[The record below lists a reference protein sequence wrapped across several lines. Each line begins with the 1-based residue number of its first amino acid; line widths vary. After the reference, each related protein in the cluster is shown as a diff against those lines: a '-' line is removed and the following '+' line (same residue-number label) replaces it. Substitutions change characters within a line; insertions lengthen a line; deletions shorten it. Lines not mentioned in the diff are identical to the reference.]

1 MKQQTQRG
9 LAGGQID
16 PSQIDPSQID
26 LSQIDLRTT
35 DRRRVARYTCSGHAQ
50 ITCLPL
56 NGALLRGRLRDL
68 GLGGCRIE
76 SIETTSPFDLG
87 ARTEILVKVNS
98 WFFRAMAH
106 VRAVR
111 GQSAISVEF
120 MRMSAGGYSML
131 AELIADLERP
141 RHGVIRNRHLF
152 PAAPPLLTPG
162 LELNHSAAIVGTIV
176 PAESADLALA
186 ASRQAWFRDRYPG
199 ATSVDLFA

>member
-9 LAGGQID
+9 PDRGQVD
-16 PSQIDPSQID
+16 P
-26 LSQIDLRTT
+26 SQIDLRTT
-35 DRRRVARYTCSGHAQ
+35 DRRRVARYSCRGQAQ

-56 NGALLRGRLRDL
+56 NGALLRGSLRDL

-131 AELIADLERP
+131 AELISDLERP
-141 RHGVIRNRHLF
+141 RHGVIRNKHLA
-152 PAAPPLLTPG
+152 AAPLLPTHNSG
-162 LELNHSAAIVGTIV
+162 SELNQSTAIVGTIV
-176 PAESADLALA
+176 PAESADFALT
-186 ASRQAWFRDRYPG
+186 ASRQAWLLDRYPG
-199 ATSVDLFA
+199 ATSVDLFV

>member
-9 LAGGQID
+9 PDRGQVD
-16 PSQIDPSQID
+16 P
-26 LSQIDLRTT
+26 SQIDLRTT
-35 DRRRVARYTCSGHAQ
+35 DRRRVARYSCSGHAQ

-56 NGALLRGRLRDL
+56 NGALLRGSLRDL

-131 AELIADLERP
+131 AELISDLERP
-141 RHGVIRNRHLF
+141 RHGVIRNKHLF
-152 PAAPPLLTPG
+152 PAAPPVPAHNSG
-162 LELNHSAAIVGTIV
+162 SELNQSTAIVGTIV
-176 PAESADLALA
+176 PAESADLALTG
-186 ASRQAWFRDRYPG
+186 SRQAWLHDRYPG
-199 ATSVDLFA
+199 ATSIDLFA

>member
-9 LAGGQID
+9 PAGGQID
-16 PSQIDPSQID
+16 PSQID
-26 LSQIDLRTT
+26 LSQVYLRTT
-35 DRRRVARYTCSGHAQ
+35 DRRRVARYSCSGQAQ

-56 NGALLRGRLRDL
+56 NGALLRGSLRDL

-87 ARTEILVKVNS
+87 ARTDILVKVNS

-131 AELIADLERP
+131 AELISDLERL
-141 RHGVIRNRHLF
+141 RHGVIRSKHLF
-152 PAAPPLLTPG
+152 AAAPPLPTHKSG
-162 LELNHSAAIVGTIV
+162 SELNQSTAIVGTIV
-176 PAESADLALA
+176 PAESADLALT
-186 ASRQAWFRDRYPG
+186 ASRQAWFSDRYPG
-199 ATSVDLFA
+199 ATSVDLFV

>member
-16 PSQIDPSQID
+16 PSQID
-26 LSQIDLRTT
+26 LSQVDVRTT
-35 DRRRVARYTCSGHAQ
+35 DRRRVARYSCSGHAQ

-56 NGALLRGRLRDL
+56 NGAALRGSLRDL

-106 VRAVR
+106 VRAIR

-131 AELIADLERP
+131 AELISDLERR
-141 RHGVIRNRHLF
+141 RHGVIRNKHLF
-152 PAAPPLLTPG
+152 AAASPLITHKSSPALS
-162 LELNHSAAIVGTIV
+162 HSTAVVGTIV
-176 PAESADLALA
+176 PAESANSALA
-186 ASRQAWFRDRYPG
+186 ASRQAWFRHRYPG

>member
-1 MKQQTQRG
+1 MKQQTQRE
-9 LAGGQID
+9 LVGG
-16 PSQIDPSQID
+16 
-26 LSQIDLRTT
+26 TT
-35 DRRRVARYTCSGHAQ
+35 DRRRVARYSCSGQAQ

-56 NGALLRGRLRDL
+56 NGAPLRGSLRDL

-87 ARTEILVKVNS
+87 ARTEILVKVNC
-98 WFFRAMAH
+98 WFFRAMGH
-106 VRAVR
+106 VRAVH
-111 GQSAISVEF
+111 GQSTISVEF

-141 RHGVIRNRHLF
+141 RHGVIRSRRLF
-152 PAAPPLLTPG
+152 AAALPTLNPVP
-162 LELNHSAAIVGTIV
+162 ELNQSTAIVGTIV

-186 ASRQAWFRDRYPG
+186 ASRQAWLQDRYPG

>member
-1 MKQQTQRG
+1 MKQQTQRE
-9 LAGGQID
+9 LLGGK
-16 PSQIDPSQID
+16 
-26 LSQIDLRTT
+26 T
-35 DRRRVARYTCSGHAQ
+35 DRRRVARYSCSGHAQ

-56 NGALLRGRLRDL
+56 NGAPLRGSLRDL

-76 SIETTSPFDLG
+76 NIETTSPFDLG
-87 ARTEILVKVNS
+87 TRTEILVKVNS

-141 RHGVIRNRHLF
+141 RHGVIHNRHLF
-152 PAAPPLLTPG
+152 AAAPPLNQST
-162 LELNHSAAIVGTIV
+162 AIVGTIV
-176 PAESADLALA
+176 PAESADFALT
-186 ASRQAWFRDRYPG
+186 ASRQAWLHDRYPG

>member
-1 MKQQTQRG
+1 MTQQTQRE
-9 LAGGQID
+9 LAEG
-16 PSQIDPSQID
+16 
-26 LSQIDLRTT
+26 TT
-35 DRRRVARYTCSGHAQ
+35 DRRRVARYSCSGHAQ

-56 NGALLRGRLRDL
+56 NGGLLRGSLRDL

-87 ARTEILVKVNS
+87 ARTEILVKVDS

-141 RHGVIRNRHLF
+141 RHGVIRNKHLF
-152 PAAPPLLTPG
+152 AAASPLITHKSSPALS
-162 LELNHSAAIVGTIV
+162 HSTAIVGTIV
-176 PAESADLALA
+176 PAESADFALT
-186 ASRQAWFRDRYPG
+186 ASREAWLNDRYPG
-199 ATSVDLFA
+199 ATSVDLFV

>member
-1 MKQQTQRG
+1 MKQQTQFE
-9 LAGGQID
+9 LLGG
-16 PSQIDPSQID
+16 
-26 LSQIDLRTT
+26 TT
-35 DRRRVARYTCSGHAQ
+35 DRRRVARYSCCGHAQ

-56 NGALLRGRLRDL
+56 NGAPLRGSLRDL

-152 PAAPPLLTPG
+152 AAAPPLPTHNSG
-162 LELNHSAAIVGTIV
+162 SELNQNTAIVGTIV
-176 PAESADLALA
+176 PAESADLALT
-186 ASRQAWFRDRYPG
+186 ASRQAWLQDRYPG

>member
-16 PSQIDPSQID
+16 PSQID
-26 LSQIDLRTT
+26 LSQVDVRTT
-35 DRRRVARYTCSGHAQ
+35 DRRRVARYSCSGHAQ

-56 NGALLRGRLRDL
+56 NGAALRGSLRDL

-106 VRAVR
+106 VRAIR

-131 AELIADLERP
+131 AELISDLERP
-141 RHGVIRNRHLF
+141 RHGVIRNEHLF
-152 PAAPPLLTPG
+152 AAAPPLPTHNSG
-162 LELNHSAAIVGTIV
+162 SELNQSTAIVGTIV
-176 PAESADLALA
+176 PAESANGALA
-186 ASRQAWFRDRYPG
+186 ASRQAWFRHRYPG
-199 ATSVDLFA
+199 ATSVDFFA